1 MDAIQLL
8 LLSVAT
14 FGAGAIVSLLLNG
27 LSRAARVSAGLLGAT
42 ASVFG
47 LLAAVRAAAGSPAP
61 LALTGL
67 LPFGGF
73 ILQMD
78 GLSALMVGM
87 ICLLGFAVSF
97 YSISYLGQ
105 YANRNLGVLGF
116 FTNLFIALMLLV
128 VTIDNA
134 FYFLIFWEMMTL
146 ASYFLVTFESDK
158 KETIQAGYLYMLIA
172 HAGGALIMLSF
183 FIFFLGTGSF
193 DFATFRQAEL
203 TPALRSLVFLLAFI
217 GFGAKAGMV
226 PLHFWMPSTYSVAP
240 SNASAL
246 MASVM
251 KKTAI
256 YGILRFCVDILGA
269 PVLWWGLLVIFLGA
283 ISALLGVFYALTERD
298 LKRILAYSSIEN
310 VGIILLGIG
319 TGMIGMA
326 TNQPAVTLIG
336 FLAALYHAL
345 NHSFFKG
352 LLFLGAGSV
361 DYRIHTRNLNE
372 MGGLGRLMPWTALS
386 FLVGALA
393 VSAIPPFNGFVSEWF
408 TYQAFFTASGG
419 QDFVVRAS
427 MPLCAALLALAG
439 TLAAMV
445 AIKMY
450 GGAFAGPAHSEKAGQ
465 AVEVPGSMLSGMAVL
480 AIGCIFLGLGAP
492 LVAPYLAH
500 VITSTLGG
508 SPLSVASGLWVYPL
522 NYGQALLS
530 PPLTA
535 ILLLGLLIVPVIL
548 VAIYRGYRAGR
559 RVVNDPWAC
568 GYGYSSQM
576 SMTANNF
583 NQPVTV
589 TFPSIYQLR
598 TAIVTQLAAVNAWS
612 KRILEAIS
620 RAEPVVENIVRGPTT
635 RSVDFISQRIQVLQ
649 MGDIRVYCLYIVI
662 TLIILLI
669 VIFS

>member
-8 LLSVAT
+8 LLSMAL
-14 FGAGAIVSLLLNG
+14 FGVSAFFSLLLNRFH
-27 LSRAARVSAGLLGAT
+27 RAARMTSGLLGTAASIVGLVAAIRAT
-42 ASVFG
+42 T
-47 LLAAVRAAAGSPAP
+47 GSPSP
-61 LALTGL
+61 LVVPAL
-67 LPFGGF
+67 LPFGQF
-73 ILQMD
+73 VLQMD

-87 ICLLGFAVSF
+87 ICLLGIAVSF

-105 YANRNLGVLGF
+105 YSNRNLGVLCF
-116 FTNLFIALMLLV
+116 FINLFIALMLLV

-146 ASYFLVTFESDK
+146 ASYFLVTFESEK
-158 KETIQAGYLYMLIA
+158 KESVQAGFLYMLIA

-183 FIFFLGTGSF
+183 FIFFLATGSF
-193 DFATFRQAEL
+193 DFATFRQADL
-203 TPALRSLVFLLAFI
+203 TPVLRSLVFLLAFI

-226 PLHFWMPSTYSVAP
+226 PLHVWMPSTYSAAP

-256 YGILRFCVDILGA
+256 YGILRVCVDFLGT
-269 PVLWWGLLVIFLGA
+269 PVLWWGLLVVLLGA
-283 ISALLGVFYALTERD
+283 LSAVLGVFYALTERD

-326 TNQPAVTLIG
+326 TNQPAVTLLG

-352 LLFLGAGSV
+352 LLFLCAGSV
-361 DYRIHTRNLNE
+361 DYRLHTRNLNE
-372 MGGLGRLMPWTALS
+372 LGGLGKLMPWTGLS

-393 VSAIPPFNGFVSEWF
+393 VSAIPPFNGFISEWF
-408 TYQAFFTASGG
+408 TYQAFFTASSGH
-419 QDFVVRAS
+419 DFIVRAS
-427 MPLCAALLALAG
+427 MPLGAALLALAG

-450 GGAFAGPAHSEKAGQ
+450 GAFAGPVRSEKVGQ
-465 AVEVPGSMLSGMAVL
+465 AIEVPGSMLSGMAFL

-492 LVAPYLAH
+492 LVTPYLAQ
-500 VITSTLGG
+500 VVTSTLGG
-508 SPLSVASGLWVYPL
+508 SPQSVASGLWVYPL

-535 ILLLGLLIVPVIL
+535 ILLFGLLIVPVIL
-548 VAIYRGYRAGR
+548 VVIYRGYRAGR
-559 RVVNDPWAC
+559 RIVNDPWAC
-568 GYGYSSQM
+568 GYGYSSKM
-576 SMTANNF
+576 SITANNF
-583 NQPVTV
+583 NQPITV
-589 TFPSIYQLR
+589 TFSAIYKLR
-598 TAIVTQLAAVNAWS
+598 TAIVERFVVVGTWS
-612 KRILEAIS
+612 KQVRETITRI
-620 RAEPVVENIVRGPTT
+620 EPILENIVRQPTT
-635 RSVDFISQRIQVLQ
+635 RTVEYISQHIQVLQ
-649 MGDIRVYCLYIVI
+649 MGDIRVYCLYIVL
-662 TLIILLI
+662 TLVILLI
-669 VIFS
+669 AIIR